1 MARHPSPLAPL
12 RAVFRSGRAR
22 RAKPLRARLAVTL
35 VEVMVVMGLGSIVSI
50 AAWRLYQIIVRTDTV
65 ARDEVESQREARR
78 VMEWLK
84 HDIRESVWSDLLLG
98 PKFIIQFPKEG
109 TAQSK
114 SQEGRRLKFA
124 KFSGFDE
131 KGEPTI
137 EKVMYEFDKEK
148 GSVVRGTWEGPWTA
162 ENPSPMVGGHEIA
175 RLTRKRDGS
184 GKGFL
189 YFKEVT
195 YDQDEKFGLVG
206 RTLILCHLRVDYED
220 GHDVEMHVALGPRF
234 INSRDREP
242 FWNENQNSKVDYE
255 LFEK

>member
-1 MARHPSPLAPL
+1 VIDVRRP
-12 RAVFRSGRAR
+12 AR
-22 RAKPLRARLAVTL
+22 RLPRRRTLAITL
-35 VEVMVVMGLGSIVSI
+35 VEVMIVMGLGSVVAI
-50 AAWRLYQIIVRTDTV
+50 AAWRLYQMIMRTDKV

-98 PKFIIQFPKEG
+98 PKFIVQYPKEG
-109 TAQSK
+109 STVVRSH
-114 SQEGRRLKFA
+114 EGRRLKFA
-124 KFSGFDE
+124 KFAGFDE
-131 KGEPTI
+131 KGRPSI

-148 GSVVRGTWEGPWTA
+148 GAVLRGTWEGPWVEDNA
-162 ENPSPMVGGHEIA
+162 SPIVNGREIG

-184 GKGFL
+184 GKGYL
-189 YFKEVT
+189 YFKEIT
-195 YDQDEKFGLVG
+195 YDQDKKFGLVG

-220 GHDVEMHVALGPRF
+220 GHDVEMHIALGPRY

-242 FWNENQNSKVDYE
+242 FWNENLNSKVDYE

>member
-1 MARHPSPLAPL
+1 MANPGIPAPARLA
-12 RAVFRSGRAR
+12 RAAFRPR
-22 RAKPLRARLAVTL
+22 RGASARARLAITL

-50 AAWRLYQIIVRTDTV
+50 AAWRLYQIIMRTETV

-78 VMEWLK
+78 VMERLK

-109 TAQSK
+109 SAQSK

-137 EKVMYEFDKEK
+137 EKIMYEFDKEK
-148 GSVVRGTWEGPWTA
+148 GTVVRGTWEGPWTD

-175 RLTRKRDGS
+175 RLTRKKDGS

-195 YDQDEKFGLVG
+195 YDQDEKYGLVG

-220 GHDVEMHVALGPRF
+220 GHDVEMHLALGPRF

-242 FWNENQNSKVDYE
+242 YWNENQNSKVNYE